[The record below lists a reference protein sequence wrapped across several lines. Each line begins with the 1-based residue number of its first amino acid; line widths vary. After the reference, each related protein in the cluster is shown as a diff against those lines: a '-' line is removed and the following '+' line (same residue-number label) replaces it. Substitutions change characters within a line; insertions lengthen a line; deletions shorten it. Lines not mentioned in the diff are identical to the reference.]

1 MENNLVFD
9 LVLMEADRIIA
20 HRMKDFDLYYKDING
35 AFEPVGE
42 AYSAQVAELVSNI
55 MKRKKMRYMI
65 TFVDAIELQ
74 DELKP
79 SAHRVLRFMV
89 KHMNYGNVLKGYGIR
104 DINDATALNTHYI
117 TGGIQQLCAKDI
129 LRFEVNKGRRTY
141 MVNPIYF
148 YKGSMKKLFYAV
160 KEYDKLPKRNEDLE
174 VEYEHKDDIFESY

>member
-35 AFEPVGE
+35 AFEPIGE
-42 AYSAQVAELVSNI
+42 AYSAQVGEIVTNI

-65 TFVDAIELQ
+65 TFVDSIELQ

-79 SAHRVLRFMV
+79 SAHRVLRFFTKNMS
-89 KHMNYGNVLKGYGIR
+89 YGNVLKGYGIR
-104 DINDATALNTHYI
+104 DINDATALNSHYI
-117 TGGIQQLCAKDI
+117 TGGIQQLCGKDI
-129 LRFEVNKGRRTY
+129 VRFEVNKGRRTY

-160 KEYDKLPKRNEDLE
+160 KEYNKMPKRNEDLDI
-174 VEYEHKDDIFESY
+174 EYEHKDDIL